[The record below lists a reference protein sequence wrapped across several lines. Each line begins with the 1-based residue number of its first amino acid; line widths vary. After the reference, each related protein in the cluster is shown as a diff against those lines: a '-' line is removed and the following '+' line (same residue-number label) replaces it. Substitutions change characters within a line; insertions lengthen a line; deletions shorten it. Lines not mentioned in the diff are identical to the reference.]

1 MHVKWWKA
9 GTLVTEGAM
18 GLKGQLG
25 GGIAGAAICAL
36 TSKQF
41 M

>member
-25 GGIAGAAICAL
+25 GGIACAAICAL